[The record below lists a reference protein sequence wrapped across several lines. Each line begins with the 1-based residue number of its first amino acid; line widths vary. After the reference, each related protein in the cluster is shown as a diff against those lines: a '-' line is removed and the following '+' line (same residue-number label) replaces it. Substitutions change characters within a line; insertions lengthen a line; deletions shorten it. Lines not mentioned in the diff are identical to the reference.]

1 MLKTESNPVISV
13 GIMSDNKI
21 NFELYGDFKSAGMKQ
36 VFSGR
41 FTAEIVNDLIVCK
54 SSKDKIE
61 ISGEITFTPQDP
73 TIDSFLLRNVI
84 IGAAFHWERKEKQ
97 RFTGSL
103 KLLKD
108 KDKII
113 AINVLPVEN
122 YLYSVISS
130 EMSAK
135 SSLQLLKAH
144 AVVSRSWLFAQ
155 LEKKKVPNI
164 KNKFNSNFVSENE
177 IIRWSDRKQ
186 HTLYDVCADDHCQR
200 YQGISK
206 ILSSTAKQAIQETV
220 GLVIIS
226 NDDICDARYSKAC
239 GGITETFE
247 NVWEPEQHN
256 YLKSIIDYKYE
267 PDNYNLDF
275 SKERNAEKWIKGNP
289 HAFCNTKDSRILTQI
304 LIDYDRETKDF
315 FRWTVEY
322 SQEEIA
328 SLIRSKT
335 GVDFGEIIEFKPI
348 ERGKSARLIKLQ
360 ITGTKKTMIIGKELE
375 IRRILSESHLYS
387 SAIFFEKGNEVN
399 KIPQSFKIHGAG
411 WGHGVGLCQIGAAV
425 MASQGYQFDEILLH
439 YFKNA
444 EIKKIY

>member
-226 NDDICDARYSKAC
+226 NDEICDARYSKAC

-289 HAFCNTKDSRILTQI
+289 HAFCNTNDSRILTQI

-322 SQEEIA
+322 
-328 SLIRSKT
+328 
-335 GVDFGEIIEFKPI
+335 
-348 ERGKSARLIKLQ
+348 
-360 ITGTKKTMIIGKELE
+360 ITGRNCK
-375 IRRILSESHLYS
+375 
-387 SAIFFEKGNEVN
+387 FN
-399 KIPQSFKIHGAG
+399 KI
-411 WGHGVGLCQIGAAV
+411 
-425 MASQGYQFDEILLH
+425 
-439 YFKNA
+439 
-444 EIKKIY
+444 